1 MAEILGEEKLSYDDF
16 LSVLESGL
24 EEMQIGVIPP
34 SLDQVM
40 IGDMKRTRTEEVK
53 ILFFLGINEGVIPA
67 ANGGGGVVNDH
78 QREVLETYGINLAP
92 GIKQSA
98 YMEQFYLYLTVSKPT
113 DRLYLSYRMM
123 DAAGNNNRPSYFIE
137 RIQRIF
143 PKLKV
148 TMQEEEVQTGYTKEE
163 ALDQMILSLIH
174 I

>member
-1 MAEILGEEKLSYDDF
+1 MGEEKLSYDDF

-67 ANGGGGVVNDH
+67 ANDGGGVVNDH

-123 DAAGNNNRPSYFIE
+123 DAAGNNNRPSYL
-137 RIQRIF
+137 
-143 PKLKV
+143 LKGFNAFSKIK
-148 TMQEEEVQTGYTKEE
+148 GYDAGRRGADGLYKGRSVRS
-163 ALDQMILSLIH
+163 DDSLSAGDGI
-174 I
+174 

>member
-1 MAEILGEEKLSYDDF
+1 M
-16 LSVLESGL
+16 
-24 EEMQIGVIPP
+24 
-34 SLDQVM
+34 
-40 IGDMKRTRTEEVK
+40 
-53 ILFFLGINEGVIPA
+53 IPA

-148 TMQEEEVQTGYTKEE
+148 TMQEEEVQTGYTRS
-163 ALDQMILSLIH
+163 DDSLSAGDGI
-174 I
+174 

>member
-1 MAEILGEEKLSYDDF
+1 MRQQPYAKVYEQVIDLLEQMAEILGEEKLSYDDF

-78 QREVLETYGINLAP
+78 QREVLETYGINLAAWH
-92 GIKQSA
+92 QTVC
-98 YMEQFYLYLTVSKPT
+98 LYGTV
-113 DRLYLSYRMM
+113 LFVSY
-123 DAAGNNNRPSYFIE
+123 GVKTNRSFV
-137 RIQRIF
+137 F
-143 PKLKV
+143 
-148 TMQEEEVQTGYTKEE
+148 
-163 ALDQMILSLIH
+163 ILSH
-174 I
+174 DGCSRK